1 MTNRSFQAYR
11 HAAMALDPIHVG
23 DGGNRLGR
31 VDSTIV
37 RDPVT
42 ELPKIPGSSYA
53 GVARAYA
60 AMAHEDQRGQG
71 QHPDKPYYPGCAGQ
85 GQPTAGQGH
94 CGKSDCPIC
103 TVFGF
108 ARNNGGGFAGLAA
121 FSDLHLLLHPVASR
135 EGPVW
140 VTAPS
145 ALRGLVEQDCDAPDP
160 QTAYTDLASR
170 PINLGWLMLPTE
182 SLLDETNLSPMRDGL
197 KRKDLGIPDYILD
210 RLVIISDKLFPHVV
224 NSTLEVRTS
233 VAIEPST
240 GAAEDG
246 ALFTYEALPRGSVL
260 TWTVTCRNPSHFR
273 VGGDKVSE
281 VTSPRGVLDV
291 VEKSHDYLENLGIGG
306 MNTRGMG
313 RLRITRFASEAGLAN
328 EGAA

>member
-1 MTNRSFQAYR
+1 MTRPSFQTYR
-11 HAAMALDPIHVG
+11 RAAMALDPIHVG

-60 AMAHEDQRGQG
+60 AMGYEAGREQG
-71 QHPDKPYYPGCAGQ
+71 QRPESYYPGCAGQ
-85 GQPTAGQGH
+85 GQPATGQGH

-140 VTAPS
+140 VTSPS
-145 ALRGLVEQDCDAPDP
+145 ALIGVVEPECGVRDT
-160 QTAYTDLASR
+160 QTAYTDLTSH
-170 PINLGWLMLPTE
+170 PINLGWLMLPTKPL
-182 SLLDETNLSPMRDGL
+182 SGGKNLERL
-197 KRKDLGIPDYILD
+197 KDVLNEEGLGIPDYILQ
-210 RLVIISDKLFPHVV
+210 RLVVVSDKLFHHVV

-240 GAAEDG
+240 GAADDG

-260 TWTVTCRNPSHFR
+260 TWTVTCRNPAHFK
-273 VGGDKVSE
+273 VGKESVQA
-281 VTSPRGVLDV
+281 VTNPNGVLDV
-291 VEKSHDYLENLGIGG
+291 VKEGDEYLENLGIGG

-313 RLRITRFASEAGLAN
+313 RLRVIGPAAEPSRKK